1 VTARGSAL
9 YGRTPVRRARTNKAI
24 RRERVSITAD
34 MLAKAITR
42 EVPLLEADETV
53 GEAVA
58 KIIEAGVSALPIVDA
73 KGRL

>member
-1 VTARGSAL
+1 M
-9 YGRTPVRRARTNKAI
+9 
-24 RRERVSITAD
+24 SITPE

-42 EVPLLEADETV
+42 EVPPRRADETV

>member
-1 VTARGSAL
+1 M
-9 YGRTPVRRARTNKAI
+9 
-24 RRERVSITAD
+24 SITPD
-34 MLAKAITR
+34 TLAKAITR

-73 KGRL
+73 EGRL

>member
-1 VTARGSAL
+1 
-9 YGRTPVRRARTNKAI
+9 
-24 RRERVSITAD
+24 VSITPD
-34 MLAKAITR
+34 TLAKAITR

-58 KIIEAGVSALPIVDA
+58 KIIEAGVSALAIVDA

>member
-1 VTARGSAL
+1 M
-9 YGRTPVRRARTNKAI
+9 
-24 RRERVSITAD
+24 SITPD
-34 MLAKAITR
+34 TLAKAITR